1 MGKSIWRGNRYRKQP
16 EPMHWPES
24 KYRRLRD
31 KATITHHT
39 NITKNVINLQSYTSP
54 PQHMRTTTNRNRPLP
69 TREPNPIIITQRVS
83 IAATHFTIFQTTNI
97 QSRNIITI
105 QIPAR
110 GPTNTLRIRNTHRI
124 IKRISLTRITRIH
137 ANNRHPTQHGD
148 INQPL
153 TIQRELPTSS
163 HLGTIIIQNSQIL
176 QINNTRL
183 LLNCHSN

>member
-1 MGKSIWRGNRYRKQP
+1 MMGKSIGNENRYHKQP
-16 EPMHWPES
+16 KPMHWPES

-39 NITKNVINLQSYTSP
+39 NITKNVINLQPYTSP

-69 TREPNPIIITQRVS
+69 TREPNTIIITQRVRIS
-83 IAATHFTIFQTTNI
+83 ATHFTIFQTTNI

-110 GPTNTLRIRNTHRI
+110 SPTNTLRIRNTHRI

-137 ANNRHPTQHGD
+137 TNN
-148 INQPL
+148 
-153 TIQRELPTSS
+153 
-163 HLGTIIIQNSQIL
+163 
-176 QINNTRL
+176 
-183 LLNCHSN
+183 